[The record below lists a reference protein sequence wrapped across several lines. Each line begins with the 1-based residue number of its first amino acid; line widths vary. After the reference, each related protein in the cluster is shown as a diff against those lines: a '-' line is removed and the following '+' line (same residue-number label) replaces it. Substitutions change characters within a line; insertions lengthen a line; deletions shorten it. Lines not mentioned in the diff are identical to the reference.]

1 MGTFTVPIQI
11 ANLNDG
17 LFVDVT
23 ALVDTG
29 ATYTTLPASVL
40 TRLGIQPVERRLF
53 RLADDRQIEY
63 PVGQARLRLDGRELI
78 VLVVFAHEDA
88 EPLLGATALEIFGL
102 GVDPLDRRL
111 IPLPARS
118 R

>member
-1 MGTFTVPIQI
+1 MGTFTIPVQI
-11 ANLNDG
+11 GNLDG
-17 LFVDVT
+17 SNFIDVT

-29 ATYTTLPASVL
+29 ATYTTLPASILV
-40 TRLGIQPVERRLF
+40 RLGIQPEGRRQF
-53 RLADDRQIEY
+53 RLADDRIIEY
-63 PVGQARLRLDGRELI
+63 SIGQARLRLEGQELV
-78 VLVVFAHEDA
+78 VLVVFGHEDA

-102 GVDPLDRRL
+102 GVNPIDQQL

>member
-1 MGTFTVPIQI
+1 MGTFTVPVQI

-17 LFVDVT
+17 PSIEVA

-40 TRLGIQPVERRLF
+40 TRLGVQPIERRFF

-63 PVGQARLRLDGRELI
+63 PVGQARLRLEGRELV
-78 VLVVFAHEDA
+78 VLVVFAHEDT
-88 EPLLGATALEIFGL
+88 EPLLGATTLEIFGL
-102 GVDPLDRRL
+102 GVDPLEQQL